1 MEIANWSEA
10 TSHFEKI
17 FLIKEEVNRAY
28 FSIASNFKPVRL
40 VTDIF
45 LRKMANVQSKLESSK
60 KRKIEN
66 SIEQESEIFLKI
78 LVELVTKEP
87 EEAEKLIKEGIDKP
101 DGPKLDAVLLAVSKL
116 RELLKADIDSLNLP
130 NFMKTSIKLLKTFL
144 DFLNTSKILHSLK
157 KKNGSNKNNSAKRIK
172 TTESSS
178 TSIESNQ

>member
-1 MEIANWSEA
+1 M
-10 TSHFEKI
+10 
-17 FLIKEEVNRAY
+17 
-28 FSIASNFKPVRL
+28 RL

-60 KRKIEN
+60 KRKRENEIEI
-66 SIEQESEIFLKI
+66 SIEKESEIFLKI
-78 LVELVTKEP
+78 LVELVTTEP
-87 EEAEKLIKEGIDKP
+87 EETEKLMKEGIDNP

-144 DFLNTSKILHSLK
+144 DFLNTRKILHSLK

-178 TSIESNQ
+178 TSVESNQQCTARNKIKYRTGFGC